1 MKRFRNSYLSYFLMY
16 SFYYLS
22 WALFSAL
29 ISVYLMGKGFKAS
42 EVSIVV
48 SMSFFTSML
57 TQPFIGKL
65 NERKDYKVIDS
76 MLFLVAIIGA
86 VAFMLSDSLIMI
98 TLTYSLVLVV
108 LNGVN
113 PVLEKIATAS
123 PFQYGKIRIWGT
135 VGYALGSQFAGI
147 LYDKVS
153 PSSIFIVFIFTV
165 LLCILGL
172 CNTEPEMSVTE
183 NKDKKKHTSSSL
195 FRNRT
200 FLYYLLICAI
210 FYGVTNMSNTFIP
223 TMLTSEG
230 LPVDVTSTILSLA
243 VFCEAPL
250 ILFSNRFMDQLS
262 NKTLL
267 LISVSLVLIQCAVY
281 GFHLP
286 LPIVLAAT
294 LLAKHPAG
302 MLYIMINLKVI
313 NTIVDEEQQI
323 EALALVS
330 TLKNLVAIIFQYV
343 AGRILDITSYGNL
356 YLICTAF
363 ILLDLILVIF
373 YRIGKGTDRKLFS

>member
-1 MKRFRNSYLSYFLMY
+1 MTFQNSILMFFFYLFIVIFLSVKERKSFMKRFRNSYLSYFLMY

-65 NERKDYKVIDS
+65 NERKDYKIIDS
-76 MLFLVAIIGA
+76 VLFLIAIIGA
-86 VAFMLSDSLIMI
+86 VAFMLSKSLIMI

-113 PVLEKIATAS
+113 PILEKIATAS

-172 CNTEPEMSVTE
+172 CNTEPDMSVTI
-183 NKDKKKHTSSSL
+183 KKLYEHDHSYSFNLSFSL
-195 FRNRT
+195 
-200 FLYYLLICAI
+200 LQ
-210 FYGVTNMSNTFIP
+210 
-223 TMLTSEG
+223 E
-230 LPVDVTSTILSLA
+230 
-243 VFCEAPL
+243 
-250 ILFSNRFMDQLS
+250 QL
-262 NKTLL
+262 
-267 LISVSLVLIQCAVY
+267 
-281 GFHLP
+281 
-286 LPIVLAAT
+286 
-294 LLAKHPAG
+294 
-302 MLYIMINLKVI
+302 
-313 NTIVDEEQQI
+313 
-323 EALALVS
+323 
-330 TLKNLVAIIFQYV
+330 
-343 AGRILDITSYGNL
+343 
-356 YLICTAF
+356 
-363 ILLDLILVIF
+363 
-373 YRIGKGTDRKLFS
+373 

>member
-1 MKRFRNSYLSYFLMY
+1 MKKFKNSYLSYFLIY

-57 TQPFIGKL
+57 TQPLIGRL
-65 NERKDYKVIDS
+65 NERKNYKTIDS
-76 MLFLVAIIGA
+76 VLFVIAIIGA
-86 VAFMLSDSLIMI
+86 IAFMLSDSFVAI
-98 TLTYSLVLVV
+98 TLSYSLVLVV
-108 LNGVN
+108 LNGIN
-113 PVLEKIATAS
+113 PVLEKVATSS

-135 VGYALGSQFAGI
+135 IGYALGSQLAGI
-147 LYDKVS
+147 LYDKIS

-172 CNTEPEMSVTE
+172 LNTEPDMPVTA
-183 NKDKKKHTSSSL
+183 KKEKKGSASSL
-195 FRNRT
+195 LRNKT
-200 FLYYLLICAI
+200 FLYYLLICTV

-223 TMLTSEG
+223 TMLVHEG
-230 LPVDVTSTILSLA
+230 LSVDVTSTILSLA

-250 ILFSNRFMDQLS
+250 ILFSHKFMDQLS

-267 LISVSLVLIQCAVY
+267 LISVSMVFVQCAVY

-286 LPIVLAAT
+286 LPLILIAT
-294 LLAKHPAG
+294 FIAKHPAG

-313 NTIVDEEQQI
+313 NTIVDKEQQI

-330 TLKNLVAIIFQYV
+330 TLKNLVAIIFQYA
-343 AGRILDITSYGNL
+343 AGRILDVTSYGNL
-356 YLICTAF
+356 YLICTVF
-363 ILLDLILVIF
+363 ILVDLFLVIF
-373 YRIGKGTDRKLFS
+373 YRIAKGTDRRLFS

>member
-65 NERKDYKVIDS
+65 NERKDYKIIDS
-76 MLFLVAIIGA
+76 VLFLIAIIGA
-86 VAFMLSDSLIMI
+86 VAFMLSKSLIMI

-113 PVLEKIATAS
+113 PILEKIATAS

-172 CNTEPEMSVTE
+172 CNTEPDMSVTI
-183 NKDKKKHTSSSL
+183 NKDEKKLTSSSL
-195 FRNRT
+195 FRNRS

-223 TMLTSEG
+223 TMLVNEG
-230 LPVDVTSTILSLA
+230 LPVDITSTILSLA

-267 LISVSLVLIQCAVY
+267 LISVSMVFVQCAVY

-286 LPIVLAAT
+286 LPFVLLVT
-294 LLAKHPAG
+294 LIAKHPAG

-313 NTIVDEEQQI
+313 NTIVDEGHQI

-330 TLKNLVAIIFQYV
+330 TLKNLVAIVFQYA
-343 AGRILDITSYGNL
+343 AGRILDVTSYGNL

-363 ILLDLILVIF
+363 IAVDLILVIF
-373 YRIGKGTDRKLFS
+373 YRIEKGTDKKLFS